1 MNLGGT
7 LASAYQ
13 LNSTL
18 SANIAGLTSNN
29 STNFAG
35 QGQAYYANITNPVFS
50 KDITISSNNNNL
62 IYLNSANDTYQA
74 SIVFSSNNID
84 QWALGQQTGNSLFY
98 IWNNSLSNYP
108 LQIYLANNLVQIANS
123 LSVGSNNFLLGTASA
138 TTNGYSY
145 LPNGLIFQWG
155 QLATLNTTAQFITFP
170 IAFPTS
176 MFSVSGTANGAAF
189 EVTTS
194 NTTGITAISSL
205 ANNRLGYWM
214 AIGH

>member
-1 MNLGGT
+1 MT
-7 LASAYQ
+7 EPMA
-13 LNSTL
+13 
-18 SANIAGLTSNN
+18 
-29 STNFAG
+29 
-35 QGQAYYANITNPVFS
+35 NPVEVS
-50 KDITISSNNNNL
+50 PEE
-62 IYLNSANDTYQA
+62 
-74 SIVFSSNNID
+74 
-84 QWALGQQTGNSLFY
+84 LGQRLAQVRLVPATDAVMEASLRRY
-98 IWNNSLSNYP
+98 GQLSQVVAFRDDHYQIIL
-108 LQIYLANNLVQIANS
+108 LQIYLANNLVKIANS

-194 NTTGITAISSL
+194 NTTGITAISGQ
-205 ANNRLGYWM
+205 ATNRLGYWM
-214 AIGH
+214 AIGN